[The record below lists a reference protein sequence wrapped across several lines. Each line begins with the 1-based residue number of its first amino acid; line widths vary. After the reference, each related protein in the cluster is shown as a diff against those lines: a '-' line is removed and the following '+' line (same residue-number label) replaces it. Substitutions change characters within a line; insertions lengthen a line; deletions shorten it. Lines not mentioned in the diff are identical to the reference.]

1 MRVGRRFKR
10 MARKLPEGEATLLWN
25 NVNAKTVYDGF
36 AELFKVKE
44 GLKKRIE
51 ERALYVLEKARQGG
65 EKARHT
71 WHKCGDSSC
80 AICGGGTGAE
90 HLHFSVEGKKDV
102 NLEEWLANYL
112 SAEEVLGFVS
122 VIKNRENLL
131 VVLHYQTIL
140 LKNLG
145 LLED

>member
-1 MRVGRRFKR
+1 
-10 MARKLPEGEATLLWN
+10 MARKLSDSEATLLWN
-25 NVNAKTVYDGF
+25 RRDANTVYHGY
-36 AELFKVKE
+36 AELFRVKE
-44 GLKKRIE
+44 DMKGRIE
-51 ERALYVLEKARQGG
+51 ERALYVEEKARQKG

-71 WHKCGDSSC
+71 WHACHGSC
-80 AICGGGTGAE
+80 AICGGTQPE
-90 HLHFSVEGKKDV
+90 HFHFSVEGKKDV